1 MEKVEFG
8 KNFLE
13 ARNRI
18 GVDQKDAAASLGV
31 TPGYLS
37 KVEKNKTK
45 PSLELILKAAEYYGV
60 EEGYFFRKNDEVD
73 LNSLYTQHNK
83 SFIKEMELLSVNE
96 LQEKYNIVL
105 DGEELTE
112 SELKGVIAYLR
123 SLRSMD

>member
-1 MEKVEFG
+1 MEFG
-8 KNFLE
+8 KNFLD
-13 ARNRI
+13 ARNRK
-18 GVDQKDAAASLGV
+18 GVDQKDAAASLNV

-45 PSLELILKAAEYYGV
+45 PSLELILKAADYYGV
-60 EEGYFFRKNDEVD
+60 EEGYFFQKSDEVD
-73 LNSLYTQHNK
+73 LNSLYTTHNK
-83 SFIKEMELLSVNE
+83 KFIKEMELLPVNE
-96 LQEKYNIVL
+96 LRDKYNIVL